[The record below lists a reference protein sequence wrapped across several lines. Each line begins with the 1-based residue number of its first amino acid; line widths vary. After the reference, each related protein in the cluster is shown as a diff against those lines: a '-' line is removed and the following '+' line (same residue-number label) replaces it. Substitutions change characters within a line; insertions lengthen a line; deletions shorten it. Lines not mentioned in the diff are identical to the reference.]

1 MLFKGIMSHIYKVQI
16 LKKKNPEKMQDD
28 HFVLCIVSVPK
39 PIGLSFTGTNISGSR
54 TASLYG
60 ISQLLLWLVHAY
72 LDILKKS
79 ARGTYSKFIKL
90 IQNRGDPESLKRGHK
105 HGKSYWPLQMGDEKK
120 WLKINWS
127 VLKLHVF
134 DHRVLIRNASN

>member
-1 MLFKGIMSHIYKVQI
+1 
-16 LKKKNPEKMQDD
+16 MQDD

-79 ARGTYSKFIKL
+79 AHGTYSKFIKL
-90 IQNRGDPESLKRGHK
+90 IQNRGDPESLKRGTSMENHTG
-105 HGKSYWPLQMGDEKK
+105 HCRWEMKK
-120 WLKINWS
+120 NGLK
-127 VLKLHVF
+127 
-134 DHRVLIRNASN
+134 